1 VSRPLRRAALLVA
14 TALVALGGW
23 AVAASPASAHNTLRS
38 TSPADHSTVDA
49 VPAEIVLT
57 FDETAVA
64 MGTEIVVTGPS
75 GPVSA
80 GAAQLVD
87 NTVRQSIAAGAPAG
101 AYTVQWRVTSA
112 DGHPV
117 TGTFAF
123 TARAAG
129 GGSAGATS
137 TASAEQTGSV
147 GPTGSAEPSASVGP
161 TGGAAETPSGGR
173 AGVPTWVWPVIAA
186 ALLLSALTSAAAA
199 RRRNRR
205 SH

>member
-1 VSRPLRRAALLVA
+1 MNHAFRRAGLLVA
-14 TALVALGGW
+14 TALVAVGCWWL
-23 AVAASPASAHNTLRS
+23 AASPASAHNTLRS
-38 TSPADHSTVDA
+38 TSPSDQSSIDT
-49 VPAEIVLT
+49 VPAEVVLT
-57 FDETAVA
+57 FDEAAIA

-75 GPVSA
+75 GPVSEGSA
-80 GAAQLVD
+80 RLVD

-117 TGTFAF
+117 SGTFAF

-129 GGSAGATS
+129 GGSAAVT
-137 TASAEQTGSV
+137 
-147 GPTGSAEPSASVGP
+147 PTGSAAP
-161 TGGAAETPSGGR
+161 TGGGSTA
-173 AGVPTWVWPVIAA
+173 AGVSTATPAAVGTGVPSWVWPVIAA

-205 SH
+205 SR